1 MKTLH
6 ILLFCLITISLP
18 LKSQDEEYK
27 QPKHEL
33 YGYVSAMPYLMHQSL
48 GDTSITYMQDL
59 VHNRLNFK
67 WYPSN
72 SITATVQLRTQFL
85 HGDMIKE
92 STYPDGLETEA
103 YFMPLSLYWNATGN
117 SVLYSSIDRLWVQ
130 YMAGNFEATI
140 GRQRINWGQ
149 TFVYNPN
156 DIFNS
161 YNFFDFDYAEK
172 PGADAIRLQYYTG
185 FTSSLEIAAKID
197 SASNVTAAALFKFNK
212 WNYDVQLLAGYYSSY
227 TSNELF
233 QYEET
238 EDYVAGI
245 GWSGDFFGMS
255 FRGEM
260 SYFQPVENF
269 SDTSGLLV
277 SSFALDYT
285 FTNEMY
291 ASVEFLYQDID
302 NASLTSFN
310 DFYGGTRSSKNM
322 SATKYNLVG
331 QLTYPI
337 SPIINLSLA
346 GMYFFQDDFD
356 GFYAGPTLSISTTK
370 NTELSVIYQFFGFK
384 EPILTQ
390 DKWMSMHL
398 AFARFRLS
406 F

>member
-291 ASVEFLYQDID
+291 ASVEFLYQDIE
-302 NASLTSFN
+302 NASLSSFN